1 MTQKVLIMVT
11 FGEDFPDRL
20 EPPVHLATLSATL
33 DTEVQ
38 MIYTMSGGLL
48 FTMTLLVVPFYLL
61 LKKGN
66 AERIV
71 SAEGK
76 QPYIEMIREI
86 KEFGVKVFVCSP
98 TLERY
103 GLTRDDF
110 VDEVDDI
117 VGGMYAVTEALE
129 SDLVFTF

>member
-38 MIYTMSGGLL
+38 MIYTMSGG
-48 FTMTLLVVPFYLL
+48 LL

>member
-1 MTQKVLIMVT
+1 MTQKILIMVT
-11 FGEDFPDRL
+11 FGEEFPDRYD
-20 EPPVHLATLSATL
+20 PPIHLATLSSTL

-38 MIYTMSGGLL
+38 MIYTMAGG
-48 FTMTLLVVPFYLL
+48 LL

-71 SAEGK
+71 SDVGK
-76 QPYIEMIREI
+76 KSYLEMIREA

-103 GLTRDDF
+103 GLTREDF
-110 VDEVDDI
+110 VEEVDDI
-117 VGGMYAVTEALE
+117 VGGMYTITEALDA
-129 SDLVFTF
+129 DLVFTF

>member
-1 MTQKVLIMVT
+1 MTQKILIMVT
-11 FGEDFPDRL
+11 FGEEFPDRY
-20 EPPVHLATLSATL
+20 EPPIHLATLSSTL

-48 FTMTLLVVPFYLL
+48 

-66 AERIV
+66 AERIT
-71 SAEGK
+71 SGEGK
-76 QPYIEMIREI
+76 KTYIEMIREA
-86 KEFGVKVFVCSP
+86 KEFDVKVYVCSP

-103 GLTRDDF
+103 GLTREDF
-110 VDEVDDI
+110 IDEVDDI
-117 VGGMYAVTEALE
+117 VGGMYAITEALE